1 MSDTHSGDRR
11 LECQK
16 MKCVPG
22 AALYIQESSGG
33 IALTELQLYNFP
45 HQSNSESKE
54 AENSPRQLIPG

>member
-1 MSDTHSGDRR
+1 MADTHSGDRR

-22 AALYIQESSGG
+22 AGVYIHGG

-45 HQSNSESKE
+45 RQSNGESKL
-54 AENSPRQLIPG
+54 AENSPRQLISG